1 MTTERGLRGAEFRI
15 LGPLQVF
22 VGGEERAVPGEK
34 LQVLLATLLLE
45 ANRPVSIDRLIDELW
60 GDRPPATARESIHA
74 HVARLRRVLTAD
86 GSASPLRNEGRGY
99 ILDVEDDQL
108 DASRFRA
115 TLAAAHDERREGRL
129 AAAREL
135 YGQALALWRGPI
147 LDGVPLERADLE
159 RSELEGL
166 RVTALEE
173 RIDVD
178 LELGR
183 AGELV
188 PELERLVQ
196 SDPLRERTWG
206 QLMLALYASGRQAD
220 ALAAYQKARRTLADL
235 GLEPG
240 PTLRELEQAILAQ
253 DPSLVTAPLGGAG
266 GQRRRPIA
274 RGVVAVA
281 VAGVAAAVVAAA
293 AFVAGNDAPS
303 AAPTSPSAVANSLVE
318 IDPATNQI
326 VSVTPVGRGPGSI
339 ATTGD
344 AIWVANAHD
353 RTVARVALRT
363 KDVRI
368 VGGAPVA
375 AEVVS
380 GLNGDVWLS
389 SFEEPFVTL
398 IAPRG
403 RVAGGPRAVAAGP
416 RRVELPGSA
425 EGLAIGG
432 GYLWVTSPSDSGG
445 QDRVFQ
451 IDLQS
456 RRLVSSLPVG
466 KIPIFVSF
474 GYGSAWVSNYK
485 GGSVSVIR
493 PGSDR
498 AETIPVS
505 GGPLGIVAGAGAVW
519 VVTFW
524 PKELVRIDP
533 ETRQVLRRIP
543 IGDGPLGVAVGAGAV
558 WVTNRD
564 DRTISRIDPGANKVS
579 HTIRLAAPPHAIR
592 FAHGRVWVT
601 TQRCGSPVIPCS
613 RQE

>member
-1 MTTERGLRGAEFRI
+1 MTAERGLRGAEFRI

-45 ANRPVSIDRLIDELW
+45 ANRPVSIERLIDELW

-99 ILDVEDDQL
+99 VLDVEDDQL
-108 DASRFRA
+108 DAARFRA
-115 TLAAAHDERREGRL
+115 TLAAARDERREGRL

-147 LDGVPLERADLE
+147 FDGVPLERADLE

-173 RIDVD
+173 RIEVD

-220 ALAAYQKARRTLADL
+220 ALAAYQKARRTLAEL

-240 PTLRELEQAILAQ
+240 PTLRELEQAILTQ
-253 DPSLVTAPLGGAG
+253 DPSLVTAPMGGAG
-266 GQRRRPIA
+266 GRRRRPIA

-281 VAGVAAAVVAAA
+281 IAGAAAALVAAA
-293 AFVAGNDAPS
+293 AFVARDDAPS

-326 VSVTPVGRGPGSI
+326 VSVTPVGRGPRSI

-344 AIWVANAHD
+344 AIWVANADD

-368 VGGAPVA
+368 FGGAPVA

-403 RVAGGPRAVAAGP
+403 RMAGGVRAVAAGP

-466 KIPIFVSF
+466 KIPIFISF

-485 GGSVSVIR
+485 GDSVSVIR

-524 PKELVRIDP
+524 SKELVRIDP

-543 IGDGPLGVAVGAGAV
+543 DRRGPARCRGRRRRGLGDEPRRQNDLADRPWDERGLAHHPACGAAARDPVCARSRVGH
-558 WVTNRD
+558 
-564 DRTISRIDPGANKVS
+564 DPAL
-579 HTIRLAAPPHAIR
+579 RLAR
-592 FAHGRVWVT
+592 D
-601 TQRCGSPVIPCS
+601 PV
-613 RQE
+613 